1 MKKII
6 LLALVLCSMMG
17 VDARV
22 INSEK
27 TSRLNAMIADSKV
40 EFSIGDNAVFLPGME
55 TEWRNGIEGC
65 IVVNCYNE
73 NDEVDHLGFL
83 LDGSDDPDSSNRYY
97 EIMMFK
103 GKVLTY
109 RPKDAFAYHREAG
122 QWDMIVF
129 RNLKGPVLDVAL
141 RCKGD
146 PYEEVKA
153 DMQDMINGVWVGASG
168 DTVVLGPIEGYDSNW
183 LPGADYEL
191 SYEPRNRE
199 QQGSRELVLQYV
211 PERMKRVHMPMPSKQ
226 VDENG
231 VTHYYADGKETS
243 RNEYEFLMSMPSGY
257 GGHGSLH
264 GPLLWWVK
272 PQGNDLVVELNE
284 PFVEEI
290 DAFYSNFRDEK
301 FTLKWVRSPYK
312 DNPDRWAVL
321 SMRPVTRGMLSVFDK
336 DALRHMLSYLNS
348 RSNRTDIEELNKN
361 LINTIV
367 NGVQTTKNKTKNKT
381 KRSRKLRKNK

>member
-6 LLALVLCSMMG
+6 LLALALCCTMG

-22 INSEK
+22 NKSEK
-27 TSRLNAMIADSKV
+27 TSRLNAMIADSKL
-40 EFSIGDNAVFLPGME
+40 EFRKSDKAVFLPGME
-55 TEWRNGIEGC
+55 IEWRNGVEGC
-65 IVVNCYNE
+65 RVVNCYNE

-97 EIMMFK
+97 EIMMYK

-109 RPKDAFAYHREAG
+109 RPNDAFAYHREAG

-146 PYEEVKA
+146 LNEEVKA
-153 DMQDMINGVWVGASG
+153 DMQDMINGVWVGANG
-168 DTVVLGPIEGYDSNW
+168 DTVVLGHIKGYDSNW

-272 PQGNDLVVELNE
+272 PKGNDLVVELNE

-301 FTLKWVRSPYK
+301 FTLKWVRSPYN

-321 SMRPVTRGMLSVFDK
+321 SMRPVTRGMLVFFDK
-336 DALRHMLSYLNS
+336 AAMQQMLKYLNGRKS
-348 RSNRTDIEELNKN
+348 PTDIEKLNKS
-361 LINTIV
+361 LIDTIV
-367 NGVQTTKNKTKNKT
+367 NGAPATKNTTKNTI
-381 KRSRKLRKNK
+381 KRSRKTRKKK

>member
-321 SMRPVTRGMLSVFDK
+321 SMRPVTRGMLVFFDK
-336 DALRHMLSYLNS
+336 ATMQEMLKYLNA
-348 RSNRTDIEELNKN
+348 RKAPTDIEKLNKS
-361 LINTIV
+361 LIDTIV
-367 NGVQTTKNKTKNKT
+367 NGAPATKNTTKNTI
-381 KRSRKLRKNK
+381 KRSRKTRKK

>member
-83 LDGSDDPDSSNRYY
+83 RDGSDDPDSSNRYY

-321 SMRPVTRGMLSVFDK
+321 SMRPVTRGMLVFFDK
-336 DALRHMLSYLNS
+336 ATMQEMLKYLNA
-348 RSNRTDIEELNKN
+348 RKAPTDIEKLNKS
-361 LINTIV
+361 LIDTIV

-381 KRSRKLRKNK
+381 KRSCKLRKNK

>member
-1 MKKII
+1 
-6 LLALVLCSMMG
+6 
-17 VDARV
+17 
-22 INSEK
+22 
-27 TSRLNAMIADSKV
+27 
-40 EFSIGDNAVFLPGME
+40 
-55 TEWRNGIEGC
+55 
-65 IVVNCYNE
+65 
-73 NDEVDHLGFL
+73 
-83 LDGSDDPDSSNRYY
+83 
-97 EIMMFK
+97 
-103 GKVLTY
+103 
-109 RPKDAFAYHREAG
+109 
-122 QWDMIVF
+122 MIVF

-301 FTLKWVRSPYK
+301 LWLLALNFTSK
-312 DNPDRWAVL
+312 
-321 SMRPVTRGMLSVFDK
+321 
-336 DALRHMLSYLNS
+336 
-348 RSNRTDIEELNKN
+348 
-361 LINTIV
+361 
-367 NGVQTTKNKTKNKT
+367 
-381 KRSRKLRKNK
+381 

>member
-6 LLALVLCSMMG
+6 LLVLVLCSMMG

-83 LDGSDDPDSSNRYY
+83 LDGSDDHDSSNRYY

-129 RNLKGPVLDVAL
+129 RNLNGPVLDVAL
-141 RCKGD
+141 R
-146 PYEEVKA
+146 
-153 DMQDMINGVWVGASG
+153 
-168 DTVVLGPIEGYDSNW
+168 TGY
-183 LPGADYEL
+183 
-191 SYEPRNRE
+191 
-199 QQGSRELVLQYV
+199 
-211 PERMKRVHMPMPSKQ
+211 
-226 VDENG
+226 
-231 VTHYYADGKETS
+231 
-243 RNEYEFLMSMPSGY
+243 
-257 GGHGSLH
+257 
-264 GPLLWWVK
+264 
-272 PQGNDLVVELNE
+272 
-284 PFVEEI
+284 
-290 DAFYSNFRDEK
+290 
-301 FTLKWVRSPYK
+301 
-312 DNPDRWAVL
+312 
-321 SMRPVTRGMLSVFDK
+321 
-336 DALRHMLSYLNS
+336 
-348 RSNRTDIEELNKN
+348 IEEKDVETLNKW
-361 LINTIV
+361 
-367 NGVQTTKNKTKNKT
+367 
-381 KRSRKLRKNK
+381 RSDPAHWGDSL